1 MSRQSPLKALP
12 KENPDEDL
20 SPCQFGAVYDGQ
32 TDCTDAIQACLN
44 QRGTVRLRGTGTAL
58 ISRSLVISSG
68 TCLSLDPGFTIRL
81 ADNACCTMLRTR
93 WADQR
98 YFEDQFPDFVTD
110 PAFPRYS
117 GPEDRPENWTL
128 SEPEQNITVTGGVW
142 DANGGNNPRLDHLW
156 GSYEFRGFLMEIV
169 NVNGFVLRD
178 VRLFDATTYF
188 FDAALIRN
196 FTIDNIHLDMRELRV
211 NQDGIHLEGECYNGV
226 ISNIHGRTWDDMVA
240 LNGGDSAYPKYPK
253 GFTVPERGTGTN
265 ILWKSFR
272 QGGIRHI
279 VIRDIHVS
287 EGLIGYRAVRLLSTE
302 KYPIDEV
309 TIDGVY
315 GRYTVDGILI
325 SAHYEASAR
334 YGTIIVRNVVCS
346 VDGEPEMVE
355 RNNRRGLFWIEN
367 ENVQIDTLIIDGCS
381 FQKTARNG
389 QFFYSQGSIR
399 HLVVSNVNIRVA
411 DDTPLF
417 GRGLFTCVGDRA
429 AIVKARFCNLAI
441 TAENKTRYDVA
452 FQGNWQNL
460 NLINE
465 SIEADIVFD
474 LKDSESK

>member
-1 MSRQSPLKALP
+1 MSKPSPLKALP
-12 KENPDEDL
+12 KENPDEEL

-58 ISRSLVISSG
+58 ISRSLVISSE
-68 TCLSLDPGFTIRL
+68 TCLSLDPEFTIRL
-81 ADNACCTMLRTR
+81 ADNACCTMLCTR

-98 YFEDQFPDFVTD
+98 YLEDQFPDFVTD
-110 PAFPRYS
+110 PAFPRSS

-128 SEPEQNITVTGGVW
+128 GEPEQNISVTGGVW
-142 DANGGNNPRLDHLW
+142 DANGGKNPRLDHLW
-156 GSYEFRGFLMEIV
+156 G
-169 NVNGFVLRD
+169 
-178 VRLFDATTYF
+178 
-188 FDAALIRN
+188 
-196 FTIDNIHLDMRELRV
+196 
-211 NQDGIHLEGECYNGV
+211 
-226 ISNIHGRTWDDMVA
+226 
-240 LNGGDSAYPKYPK
+240 
-253 GFTVPERGTGTN
+253 
-265 ILWKSFR
+265 
-272 QGGIRHI
+272 
-279 VIRDIHVS
+279 
-287 EGLIGYRAVRLLSTE
+287 
-302 KYPIDEV
+302 
-309 TIDGVY
+309 
-315 GRYTVDGILI
+315 
-325 SAHYEASAR
+325 
-334 YGTIIVRNVVCS
+334 
-346 VDGEPEMVE
+346 
-355 RNNRRGLFWIEN
+355 
-367 ENVQIDTLIIDGCS
+367 S

-460 NLINE
+460 KLVTE

-474 LKDSESK
+474 LRDFGNK